1 MPKLKAGTILPTAK
15 EDEQIRLSIAQDDD
29 TIELTKAESKR
40 LRPVGRPLAAIP
52 KEKITVRLSPEVTA
66 YFRSLGAGWQA
77 RIDQVLRDY
86 VNSQR

>member
-1 MPKLKAGTILPTAK
+1 MPKLKTDTILPTAK
-15 EDEQIRLSIAQDDD
+15 EDEQIRLGIAQDDD
-29 TIELTKAESKR
+29 TLELTKVEAKR
-40 LRPVGRPLAAIP
+40 LRPVGRPLAVIT

-66 YFRSLGAGWQA
+66 YFRSLGTGWQT